1 MYLLNNFKTS
11 LIRTLVYQSSILF
24 LLILLVN
31 KVLLANENVC
41 IGTVCNESNSQSYNN
56 EIREIKVLVLYDDN
70 IFFEEG
76 WEDNLNERFIE
87 VNDFYYSN
95 FKIK

>member
-41 IGTVCNESNSQSYNN
+41 IGTVCNES
-56 EIREIKVLVLYDDN
+56 
-70 IFFEEG
+70 
-76 WEDNLNERFIE
+76 RFSIL
-87 VNDFYYSN
+87 
-95 FKIK
+95 